1 MNDKLIQIG
10 GKSYKQCEIIMLATE
25 KAQKNALCLTASSKL
40 ILLDGKDWETVNN
53 VAGFRPQH
61 LYILSSEEIKEGEY
75 YYDVRRNNI
84 GKRESHSGS
93 LNNYNYYK
101 KIIATTDILLTNY
114 IKVKDGFGSYNKLPR
129 LSDDFLKA
137 FVKAQGK
144 IDKVLVQYEY
154 KGREYVDE
162 QDGIGYDKVVLK
174 VSPDNTITIKST
186 REVYV
191 SKKALPFVIEALGFD
206 PTKEKEKTSWSR
218 EEVVKLMDLAYSEGN
233 SNADMPTEHWE
244 QFHKDK
250 DKFIE
255 ENL

>member
-10 GKSYKQCEIIMLATE
+10 GKSYKECEIIMLATE
-25 KAQKNALCLTASSKL
+25 KAQLNALCLTASSKL

-101 KIIATTDILLTNY
+101 KIIATTDESLEIAC
-114 IKVKDGFGSYNKLPR
+114 KVECHDCNGKGEQIMPYKDNGEVCSRCSGTGLEDNEKPFLRP
-129 LSDDFLKA
+129 SDDFLKA

-144 IDKVLVQYEY
+144 IDKVLV
-154 KGREYVDE
+154 EYVDWCDYDNE
-162 QDGIGYDKVVLK
+162 IGLDKPDLRLK
-174 VSPDNTITIKST
+174 VAPDNTITIKPIQ
-186 REVYV
+186 EEKV
-191 SKKALPFVIEALGFD
+191 SWNKEEIIQLIVNAIYYGIDTNGNLSDKWIE
-206 PTKEKEKTSWSR
+206 
-218 EEVVKLMDLAYSEGN
+218 
-233 SNADMPTEHWE
+233 
-244 QFHKDK
+244 Q
-250 DKFIE
+250 
-255 ENL
+255 NL

>member
-1 MNDKLIQIG
+1 MNEQVIQIG

-25 KAQKNALCLTASSKL
+25 KAQLNALCLTASSKL

-129 LSDDFLKA
+129 PSDDFLKA
-137 FVKAQGK
+137 FVEKQGK
-144 IDKVLVQYEY
+144 IDKVLVEY
-154 KGREYVDE
+154 IYKEGLGSATTDINNNRL
-162 QDGIGYDKVVLK
+162 GDKLK
-174 VSPDNTITIKST
+174 IAPDNTITIK
-186 REVYV
+186 
-191 SKKALPFVIEALGFD
+191 PFE
-206 PTKEKEKTSWSR
+206 EKTSWNR
-218 EEVVKLMDLAYSEGN
+218 EEVVEILKKFDIEMGDTHG
-233 SNADMPTEHWE
+233 PTTRNKW
-244 QFHKDK
+244 
-250 DKFIE
+250 IE